1 MFGKYGD
8 VLVIFRLSV
17 DVWLFHVFF
26 GLFFLLLLE
35 ALECLSHFILGKK
48 LRKDISVG
56 VFVKHVFNKGK
67 SLPKIDLEESSF
79 NLLHD
84 K

>member
-1 MFGKYGD
+1 MRNGVGGVGSGLGLRVFGKYGD

-17 DVWLFHVFF
+17 DVWLFHVFL

-48 LRKDISVG
+48 PRKGVSVADSA
-56 VFVKHVFNKGK
+56 F
-67 SLPKIDLEESSF
+67 L
-79 NLLHD
+79 
-84 K
+84 